1 MIRTW
6 LRIVRTLCILMAIG
20 STGFSQ
26 DNSAPISILQITP
39 APGETISEL
48 TSVEVI
54 FSEPVSCGDATHLIV
69 NGQPAVE
76 ITSHAPDQFSFTFP
90 EPQTGPVTF
99 EWREDH
105 GIFAEG
111 EPVRSFESGSWTN
124 RLDPSLAY
132 RSVVIS

>member
-1 MIRTW
+1 MTRTW

-20 STGFSQ
+20 STALSQ
-26 DNSAPISILQITP
+26 DNSAPISILQTTP

-54 FSEPVSCGDATHLIV
+54 FSESVSGVDATDLLV

-76 ITSHAPDQFSFTFP
+76 ITSHAPDQFIFTFP

-105 GIFAEG
+105 GIFVEG
-111 EPVRSFESGSWTN
+111 EPVRFFESGGWTN
-124 RLDPSLAY
+124 
-132 RSVVIS
+132 